1 MRTRFFIFLGIVFAL
16 FAIPRDSSA
25 LTLEEA
31 YKAIPHQQTTYQK
44 DRSKLPA
51 ETSAD
56 LEEFFHLVDLA
67 IVSRVEALQILRTSR
82 GRVEKQI
89 TDLKRLAQRLK
100 QFKLPS
106 ESAEVARLVGNATM
120 DQANYLQ
127 SVSKANR
134 LDVQQLS
141 GDLRVQS
148 ASEKLKQAYAALIQ
162 IYPQEGK
169 ENKQAFYD
177 HLCAL
182 DFL

>member
-1 MRTRFFIFLGIVFAL
+1 MKHRVLSLLFFVVPFIVAPVS
-16 FAIPRDSSA
+16 ARA

-31 YKAIPHQQTTYQK
+31 YKAIPHQQTTYK
-44 DRSKLPA
+44 KEISKLDP
-51 ETSAD
+51 ELSND
-56 LEEFFHLVDLA
+56 MEEFFHLVDLA
-67 IVSRVEALQILRTSR
+67 VVSRVEALQILRTSR

-100 QFKLPS
+100 QFRLPS
-106 ESAEVARLVGNATM
+106 DAAEVSHLVGNATM

-127 SVSKANR
+127 SVAKGNR
-134 LDVQQLS
+134 LDVQQMS
-141 GDLRVQS
+141 ADLRVQS
-148 ASEKLKQAYAALIQ
+148 ASEKLKQAYSLLIKL
-162 IYPQEGK
+162 YPQEGK